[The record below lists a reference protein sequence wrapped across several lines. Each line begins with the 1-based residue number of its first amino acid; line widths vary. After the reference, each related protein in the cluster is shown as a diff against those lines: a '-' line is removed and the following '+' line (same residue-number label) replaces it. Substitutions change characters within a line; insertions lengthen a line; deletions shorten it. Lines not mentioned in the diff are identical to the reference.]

1 VNLGID
7 KSLID
12 LENLDQSALAMKYAG
27 SPSVGNS
34 EPLLDEAMHYIKQ
47 RIGYYNKK
55 LLVKFK
61 LNILIEEMAAMNP
74 VV

>member
-1 VNLGID
+1 
-7 KSLID
+7 
-12 LENLDQSALAMKYAG
+12 MKYAG

-74 VV
+74 IV